1 MAQERRQLAA
11 AEVLGTTLNQQ
22 HVKEEDRLSLLMPF
36 SQERGRNF
44 LELPTAFPLLLTGPH
59 WIKCPFLKQSEAGK
73 WQFLENSQIISIVF
87 LVL

>member
-44 LELPTAFPLLLTGPH
+44 LELPTAFPYTSH
-59 WIKCPFLKQSEAGK
+59 WTTLDQMPILEAIRGRK
-73 WQFLENSQIISIVF
+73 MAIS
-87 LVL
+87 

>member
-1 MAQERRQLAA
+1 MAQEQRQLAA
-11 AEVLGTTLNQQ
+11 AAVLGTTLSQQ
-22 HVKEEDRLSLLMPF
+22 HVKEDRLSLLMPF